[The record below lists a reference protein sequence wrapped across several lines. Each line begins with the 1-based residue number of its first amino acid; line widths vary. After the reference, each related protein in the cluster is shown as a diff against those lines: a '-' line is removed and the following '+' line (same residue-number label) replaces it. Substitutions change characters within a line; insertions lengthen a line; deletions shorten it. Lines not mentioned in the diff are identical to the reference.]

1 MVSAMNKMS
10 NKISIQ
16 SYCEACGGTGLYSG
30 MYEGPG
36 EAVVCIPC
44 GGTGCEELSI
54 KRFAGRKRRPNGIQD
69 IRVSEVGGKGK
80 VMTYKEFKERY
91 PEPSIW
97 GAD

>member
-1 MVSAMNKMS
+1 MNKIRK
-10 NKISIQ
+10 KISIQ

-30 MYEGPG
+30 IYEGQG

-54 KRFAGRKRRPNGIQD
+54 ALFAGRKRRPNGVRS
-69 IRVSEVGGKGK
+69 IRVSGIGGKGD

-91 PEPSIW
+91 PEPSMW
-97 GAD
+97 GVD